1 MRLSIVIVSWNTR
14 EVLAACLASLESEL
28 ERLAPDSVETF
39 VVDNASSDGSPEHI
53 RRRFAWVKLVEN
65 DENVGFATANNRAI
79 VESSGEFVLLL
90 NPDTKVMDG
99 AISSLIEF
107 MSSTPDAGAA
117 GSHLLNPDGT
127 LQISSWPAPTLSREL
142 WRLLHLDSV
151 RSYAEYPASTW
162 TVDAPKLVDSVQG
175 ASMILRRKALEDV
188 GLLDAQYFMYTEEI
202 DLCLRIRNAGWRVYW
217 VPQSRGRAL
226 RRAEHAAGGLRDVLA
241 VVSQQDCLFSQTRGH
256 ASCACVQ
263 SGDICDGAGAI
274 ELDAL
279 ACLSRRC
286 RRTAVSFS
294 CRQLRAVDSK
304 HWGVLAGLH
313 SRRK

>member
-14 EVLAACLASLESEL
+14 EVLSACLASLESEL

-162 TVDAPKLVDSVQG
+162 TVDAPQPVDSVQG

-217 VPQSRGRAL
+217 VPRSRVVHYGGQSTQQVASEMFLQLYRSKIVYFRKHQGSLAARAYK
-226 RRAEHAAGGLRDVLA
+226 A
-241 VVSQQDCLFSQTRGH
+241 VIFVT
-256 ASCACVQ
+256 
-263 SGDICDGAGAI
+263 
-274 ELDAL
+274 AL
-279 ACLSRRC
+279 ARLSLTPLLAFRNDAAAQRY
-286 RRTAVSFS
+286 RS
-294 CRQLRAVDSK
+294 
-304 HWGVLAGLH
+304 LAGNYAQLI
-313 SRRK
+313 RNIGAY